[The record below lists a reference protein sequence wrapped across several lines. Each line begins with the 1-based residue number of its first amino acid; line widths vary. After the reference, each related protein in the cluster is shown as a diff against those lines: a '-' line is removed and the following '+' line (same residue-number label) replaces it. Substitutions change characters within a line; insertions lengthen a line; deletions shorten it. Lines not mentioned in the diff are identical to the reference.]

1 MTAVMKNSDR
11 PESLQHFDA
20 EALGISVRQL
30 AVDVVR
36 GENMDFVSRWFRSG
50 NSEVDLVV
58 WADSEKRII
67 KHQLCFFGQIVDW
80 TPFHGTRTGFVVEE
94 EALVPPGSAGAP
106 DAAHGAVLGAA
117 HGSGGGM
124 GNDDNVSE
132 EIRFDKNLQPAVVA
146 QAIQLLSWVPEL
158 SESERGTLVFNLRES
173 PKLHKNARERALKV
187 WAPKVE
193 EMSSTRRS
201 TFWKTLRSWVLGD

>member
-1 MTAVMKNSDR
+1 MKNSDR
-11 PESLQHFDA
+11 TESLQHFDA

-94 EALVPPGSAGAP
+94 EALAALDSADSP
-106 DAAHGAVLGAA
+106 GAA
-117 HGSGGGM
+117 PSSAEGGSS
-124 GNDDNVSE
+124 DETVSE
-132 EIRFDKNLQPAVVA
+132 EIRFDKNLQPTVVA
-146 QAIQLLSWVPEL
+146 QAIQLLTWVPEL
-158 SESERGTLVFNLRES
+158 SEAERGTLVFNLRES

-193 EMSSTRRS
+193 EMLSTRRS

>member
-1 MTAVMKNSDR
+1 MTAAMKNSDR

-94 EALVPPGSAGAP
+94 ETLAPLGSA
-106 DAAHGAVLGAA
+106 DASSATS
-117 HGSGGGM
+117 GSAKGIGS
-124 GNDDNVSE
+124 DENVSE
-132 EIRFDKNLQPAVVA
+132 EIRFDKNLQPGVVA
-146 QAIQLLSWVPEL
+146 QAIQLLTWVPEL
-158 SESERGTLVFNLRES
+158 SEAERGTLVFNLRES

>member
-1 MTAVMKNSDR
+1 MPGETKSSDKI
-11 PESLQHFDA
+11 ESPVHFDA

-36 GENMDFVSRWFRSG
+36 GETTDFVSRWFRSG

-94 EALVPPGSAGAP
+94 ESVVHSEDSESAAGGVGHDGSV
-106 DAAHGAVLGAA
+106 H
-117 HGSGGGM
+117 
-124 GNDDNVSE
+124 E
-132 EIRFDKNLQPAVVA
+132 EIRFDKHSQAGVVA
-146 QAIQLLSWVPEL
+146 QAIQLLTWVPEL
-158 SESERGTLVFNLRES
+158 SEAERGTLVFNLRES
-173 PKLHKNARERALKV
+173 PRLHKNARERALKV

-193 EMSSTRRS
+193 EMLSTRRS